1 MEKELIVLNQD
12 PVSKLWNALEVNTD
26 RQYKVSEDVIN
37 NPKQIQPYCVIRVFY
52 DNVQNIISG
61 KVIVSSSQTMK

>member
-37 NPKQIQPYCVIRVFY
+37 NPQQIQPYCVIRVFY
-52 DNVQNIISG
+52 DKVQNIISG